1 MMRAIL
7 RIISLCLLP
16 AIVFA
21 AAPPVADSSPL
32 VEKARFLQQD
42 LLQHHWLD
50 GLYVSI
56 VPVFPRGKDPQHTVD
71 EPGNVIHAGVW
82 TGRYLAGLG
91 YQYAVTRDPWVR
103 QHAGQVLRA
112 LRIQREITGKPG
124 LLARGYM
131 KGHGPVE
138 DWERDGKDSK
148 EWHQGQGRFAG
159 YRWYG
164 DVSVDNLNAILYGYA
179 VYYDLGADEAQ
190 KRWIAHEV
198 DLLVTHVLDNQCRII
213 DVDGEATMWGHI
225 GMDPDPAFDEY
236 YRNLWRTR
244 FAHHKILTTGEWK
257 PPLRSSMFLLA
268 DLLIADYMTGKP
280 RYKEFYRRVIARFGD
295 NPDFRRW
302 GGPFSLEKVAKIDHS
317 SEGQAYEAVYIL
329 YRYERDRTL
338 LAKYR
343 PWVEELWTN
352 NWMEGNP
359 LYTFMTFAM
368 LTKNIEHADES
379 LRLSRETLKLY
390 PIDRVFRP
398 VMNSARKDVE
408 LSPYTGENRR
418 KLTAKVLPIHQRP
431 KDNEYA
437 WKGNP
442 YDADGWLKPIVTAM
456 EFSCDDPMVAWFAD
470 SAGALYMTRDGWKT
484 WRNRAG
490 PLMGARVRNIVASPK
505 RTFVLWADT
514 SNGVFL
520 TRDGGMSWRPV
531 PESEPAPGFPTR
543 DVQEGSS
550 THKTPRGTLTSTP
563 LGAFLEDGKG
573 TRTELK
579 LWREQ
584 RTGAADFVHAY
595 WMGRHYGYV
604 PAN

>member
-1 MMRAIL
+1 MPR
-7 RIISLCLLP
+7 LLFLY
-16 AIVFA
+16 AVLTMALA
-21 AAPPVADSSPL
+21 AAGPVTDSSPL
-32 VEKARFLQQD
+32 VDKAKFLQQD
-42 LLQHHWLD
+42 LLQYHWLD

-56 VPVFPRGKDPQHTVD
+56 VPVFPPGSRPRHTVD
-71 EPGNVIHAGVW
+71 EPGNVIHSGVW

-91 YQYAVTRDPWVR
+91 YQYAVTKDPWVR

-138 DWERDGKDSK
+138 DWERDGKDSR

-179 VYYDLGADEAQ
+179 VYYDLGADQAQ

-198 DLLVTHVLDNQCRII
+198 DLLVTHVLDNHCRII
-213 DVDGEATMWGHI
+213 DVDGEVTMWGHI
-225 GMDPDPAFDEY
+225 GIDPDPAFDEY
-236 YRNLWRTR
+236 YRNLYKTR
-244 FAHHKILTTGEWK
+244 FARQRMPTTGEWK

-268 DLLIADYMTGKP
+268 DLLIADHVTGKP
-280 RYKEFYRRVIARFGD
+280 RYKEMYRKVIDRFGD
-295 NPDFRRW
+295 NPDLRRW
-302 GGPFSLEKVAKIDHS
+302 GGPFSLEKAARINHS
-317 SEGQAYEAVYIL
+317 SEGQAYEASYIL
-329 YRYERDRTL
+329 YRYEHDKAL
-338 LAKYR
+338 LAKFR

-359 LYTFMTFAM
+359 LYTYMTLAM
-368 LTKNIEHADES
+368 LTKNIEHAGES
-379 LRLSRETLKLY
+379 LRLSRETLNLY
-390 PIDRVFRP
+390 PIDRVLRP

-408 LSPYTGENRR
+408 LNPYANEKGP
-418 KLTAKVLPIHQRP
+418 KLTVKVLPINQRP
-431 KDNEYA
+431 KDNEYE

-442 YDADGWLKPIVTAM
+442 YQADGWLKPIVTAM
-456 EFSCDDPMVAWFAD
+456 EFACDDPMVAWFAD
-470 SAGALYMTRDGWKT
+470 SAGGLYMTLDGWKT
-484 WRNRAG
+484 WRDVSG
-490 PLMGARVRNIVASPK
+490 PLMGVKVNNIVASPK

-514 SNGVFL
+514 AKGVLL
-520 TRDGGMSWRPV
+520 TRDGGMSWRPA
-531 PESEPAPGFPTR
+531 PESEPAPGFPVR
-543 DVQEGSS
+543 DVNDNGS
-550 THKTPRGTLTSTP
+550 THKTSRGTVISTP
-563 LGAFLEDGKG
+563 LGAFLEDNSGK
-573 TRTELK
+573 RSELK

-604 PAN
+604 SEN